1 MLGVTLWMLVDRA
14 VFKRLHAGLSIPV
27 DENTPAFA
35 RGANRGGAEKRL
47 FGEWLLA
54 WLGREILAL
63 PIWTWAVF
71 LGTGVNWRGKRF
83 RVRSDMTVV
92 AMDEDTTDTNGR
104 VAEEASGVRGSK
116 ID

>member
-1 MLGVTLWMLVDRA
+1 MLVDRVVA
-14 VFKRLHAGLSIPV
+14 KRLHAGLSIAV

-35 RGANRGGAEKRL
+35 RGASRGGAEKRP
-47 FGEWLLA
+47 FGQWLLA
-54 WLGREILAL
+54 WLGREFLAL

-71 LGTGVNWRGKRF
+71 LGTGVNWRGRRF

-92 AMDEDTTDTNGR
+92 AMDEEPRDVNGR
-104 VAEEASGVRGSK
+104 TSDEIGNSTRGGK